1 MTEKAV
7 LVIDA
12 DGASRDFL
20 VRALVEKGR
29 KVFETSLGKEGLIF
43 AWRDRPALIIIDP
56 RLPDLSGEDLI
67 RRLRHDVRTA
77 SIPALALSSDPD
89 PARSKACIEAGFN
102 EYMFKSSA
110 VVPSLMEAIG
120 RLLGETESAAAVETF
135 EERGERGKLIVFL
148 SAKGGTGTSSL
159 CANLG
164 TNLCHHQPQA
174 RVVVMDCVLPIGSI
188 AQIVGYDGSANLVTI
203 ASKEKIEDSA
213 SFVNFLPEPPP
224 WRFKLLAGSPDPE
237 SANSLHVERIDEV
250 VASLLAGSDYVLV
263 DLGRSLARFSL
274 PLIQKADLIAL
285 TLAPDL
291 SAVTLTKT
299 MLGYLRAQRV
309 KPEAMFP
316 ILNRAVGLEG
326 MTRLEIEQ
334 FLGIGIKAALP
345 YLSGNF
351 ALANNQHLPISVKF
365 PHETATIA
373 LQEMAEQVAAT
384 VSRPIGSR

>member
-1 MTEKAV
+1 MAEKAI

-20 VRALVEKGR
+20 VRALAEKGR
-29 KVFETSLGKEGLIF
+29 NVLETGLGKEGLIF

-77 SIPALALSSDPD
+77 SIPAIALSSDPD
-89 PARSKACIEAGFN
+89 PARSAACIEAGFN
-102 EYMFKSSA
+102 EYMFKTSE
-110 VVPSLMEAIG
+110 VVPTLMETIA
-120 RLLGETESAAAVETF
+120 RLLGEAQSAAAESF

-164 TNLCHHQPQA
+164 TSLSQNQPKA
-174 RVVVMDCVLPIGSI
+174 RVVVVDCVLPIGSI
-188 AQIVGYDGSANLVTI
+188 AQIVGYDGSANLISI
-203 ASKEKIEDSA
+203 ANKEKIEDA
-213 SFVNFLPEPPP
+213 AALVNFLPEPPP

-237 SANSLHVERIDEV
+237 SANSLHVERIEEV
-250 VASLLAGSDYVLV
+250 VTALLVGSDYVLV

-285 TLAPDL
+285 VLAPDL
-291 SAVTLTKT
+291 SAVSLTRT

-309 KPEAMFP
+309 KPQALFP

-334 FLGIGIKAALP
+334 FLGIEIKAALP
-345 YLSGNF
+345 HLDGNF

-373 LQEMAEQVAAT
+373 LQEMAVKVVDLANRPAE
-384 VSRPIGSR
+384 SR

>member
-1 MTEKAV
+1 MTDKAV

-20 VRALVEKGR
+20 VRALAEKGR
-29 KVFETSLGKEGLIF
+29 RVLETSLGKEGLIF

-56 RLPDLSGEDLI
+56 RLPDLPGEDLI
-67 RRLRHDVRTA
+67 RKLRHDVRTA
-77 SIPALALSSDPD
+77 SIPAIALSSDPD

-102 EYMFKSSA
+102 EYMFKSSE
-110 VVPSLMEAIG
+110 VVPSLMEMIA
-120 RLLGETESAAAVETF
+120 RLLGETESAVESF
-135 EERGERGKLIVFL
+135 EEGGGRGKLIVFL

-164 TNLCHHQPQA
+164 TSLSQNQPKA
-174 RVVVMDCVLPIGSI
+174 RVVVADCVLPIGSI
-188 AQIVGYDGSANLVTI
+188 AQIVGYDGSANLVSI
-203 ASKEKIEDSA
+203 ANKEKIEDPA

-237 SANSLHVERIDEV
+237 SANSLHVERIEEI
-250 VASLLAGSDYVLV
+250 VAALLAASDYVLV

-274 PLIQKADLIAL
+274 PIIQRADLIAL
-285 TLAPDL
+285 VLAPDL
-291 SAVTLTKT
+291 STVSLTRT

-309 KPEAMFP
+309 KPQALFP

-334 FLGIGIKAALP
+334 FLGIEIKAALP
-345 YLSGNF
+345 HLVGNF

-373 LQEMAEQVAAT
+373 LQEMAVKAADLAN
-384 VSRPIGSR
+384 RPAESH

>member
-1 MTEKAV
+1 LTEKAV

-20 VRALVEKGR
+20 VRALTEKGR
-29 KVFETSLGKEGLIF
+29 KVLETSLGKEGLIF

-67 RRLRHDVRTA
+67 RRLRHDTRTA
-77 SIPALALSSDPD
+77 SIPAIALSSDSD
-89 PARSKACIEAGFN
+89 PARSKTCIEAGFN
-102 EYMFKSSA
+102 EYMFKTSE
-110 VVPSLMEAIG
+110 VVPTLMESIA
-120 RLLGETESAAAVETF
+120 RFLGEAASAAVETF

-159 CANLG
+159 CANIG
-164 TNLCHHQPQA
+164 TNLGHHQPQA
-174 RVVVMDCVLPIGSI
+174 RVVVVDCVLPIGSI

-203 ASKEKIEDSA
+203 ANKEKIEDAA

-237 SANSLHVERIDEV
+237 SANSLHVERIEEV
-250 VASLLAGSDYVLV
+250 VTTLLAGSDYVLV

-285 TLAPDL
+285 ILAPDL
-291 SAVTLTKT
+291 SAVTLTKI

-309 KPEAMFP
+309 KPEVMFP

-334 FLGIGIKAALP
+334 FLGIGIKGALP
-345 YLSGNF
+345 HLSGNF

-373 LQEMAEQVAAT
+373 LQEMAEQMATT
-384 VSRPIGSR
+384 VSRPVGSR